1 MKYIEGEVGRII
13 LARLEKGDD
22 LLLSVKILAEERDI
36 MAGTWYAIG
45 TLTKA
50 HFYFYRPKPN
60 TKTLEEP
67 LEIVA
72 CTGSISHEDG
82 EAKVHGHID
91 VTDSEFKS
99 QGGHLLEGS
108 IIDAMAFLTIFE
120 MKSANLSQIGL

>member
-1 MKYIEGEVGRII
+1 M
-13 LARLEKGDD
+13 
-22 LLLSVKILAEERDI
+22 
-36 MAGTWYAIG
+36 
-45 TLTKA
+45 
-50 HFYFYRPKPN
+50 
-60 TKTLEEP
+60 
-67 LEIVA
+67 EIVA